1 MQSKYLETFL
11 AVARTLNFGQAARE
25 LNYSQSTVS
34 EHVRLVEVE
43 LGVRLFERLG
53 RKIFLT
59 SSGERLVRLGS
70 RLLQAEEEVRQAF
83 CGKETLEGMIRLG
96 ASESLC
102 AFWLPPL
109 LKEYRALYP
118 QVQLYLKVGHCSDF
132 GQWLQQNLVDV
143 AFGFQDESGQP
154 QLRQETLFQGKTVLV
169 AEPQHPL
176 ANLPVVETQQ
186 LAGQTF
192 IFSEGHSG
200 YPAEMKELLAQ
211 AKVPVTTFW
220 EFESLEAIK
229 QCVKNGL
236 GLSLLPEIVVAEELK
251 RGTLV
256 RMPWDSSRISVVA
269 QMVWHR
275 EKWLSPP
282 LAALEKLVKGSL
294 RSLT

>member
-109 LKEYRALYP
+109 LKEYRY
-118 QVQLYLKVGHCSDF
+118 
-132 GQWLQQNLVDV
+132 
-143 AFGFQDESGQP
+143 
-154 QLRQETLFQGKTVLV
+154 
-169 AEPQHPL
+169 
-176 ANLPVVETQQ
+176 
-186 LAGQTF
+186 
-192 IFSEGHSG
+192 I
-200 YPAEMKELLAQ
+200 
-211 AKVPVTTFW
+211 
-220 EFESLEAIK
+220 
-229 QCVKNGL
+229 
-236 GLSLLPEIVVAEELK
+236 
-251 RGTLV
+251 
-256 RMPWDSSRISVVA
+256 
-269 QMVWHR
+269 
-275 EKWLSPP
+275 
-282 LAALEKLVKGSL
+282 
-294 RSLT
+294 

>member
-1 MQSKYLETFL
+1 M
-11 AVARTLNFGQAARE
+11 G
-25 LNYSQSTVS
+25 
-34 EHVRLVEVE
+34 
-43 LGVRLFERLG
+43 LGA
-53 RKIFLT
+53 
-59 SSGERLVRLGS
+59 
-70 RLLQAEEEVRQAF
+70 RLLQAEDEVRQAF

-143 AFGFQDESGQP
+143 AFGFQDEAGQP

-176 ANLPVVETQQ
+176 AKLQVVETQQ

-236 GLSLLPEIVVAEELK
+236 GLSLLPEIVVAEELE

-256 RMPWDSSRISVVA
+256 RLPWDSSSISVVA
-269 QMVWHR
+269 QMVLHR

-294 RSLT
+294 NP